1 MVTGCA
7 CFAKCGATRNDIT
20 TTANNA
26 PRTTSLPGEVAGKLA
41 AVGTSNGFAHASAI
55 RYHADAEATGRR
67 LLIPP
72 VAIIGN
78 DVRSNMSP
86 DIDSDSDRT
95 NGNDGNGRA
104 TATLGPDF
112 STGCGLVNASS
123 AVALMQDFRDEGDGV
138 PTPNRIIQ
146 DAVNQAT
153 VREYDFVVDTL
164 QDIKVTLAWDDAEAA
179 VQNVGTGLMLVN
191 DLDLE
196 LEAPDGAIFYPWK
209 LGQVILDSNGVVIAD
224 AAQTSGTNVT
234 VSLPINPN
242 PEANPGNPNESSLK
256 QLCKSVA
263 RG

>member
-1 MVTGCA
+1 M
-7 CFAKCGATRNDIT
+7 
-20 TTANNA
+20 ANNA

-41 AVGTSNGFAHASAI
+41 AVGTSNGFTHASAI
-55 RYHADAEATGRR
+55 RYHADAESTGRR

-112 STGCGLVNASS
+112 STGWGLVNASS
-123 AVALMQDFRDEGDGV
+123 AVALMQDFRDEDDGV
-138 PTPNRIIQ
+138 PIPNRIIQ

-153 VREYDFVVDTL
+153 MREYDFVVDTL
-164 QDIKVTLAWDDAEAA
+164 QDIKATLAWDDAEAA
-179 VQNVGTGLMLVN
+179 VQNVATGLMLVN

-196 LEAPDGAIFYPWK
+196 LEAPDGTIFYPWK